1 MCDRITVSIRYTFA
15 SSFAPI
21 PGPFTWKLS
30 QIFPISV
37 LTILKL
43 PKAVI
48 SDNGSTYLSA
58 AQELTSLLTSQELK
72 EALGRQGVL
81 WKFIPKY
88 SPWYGGFWERLV
100 GLTKMSLKKVLGR
113 AHISLPM
120 LQTLIVE
127 IEATLNDR
135 PLTHVSC
142 DITDTEPI
150 TPAHLL
156 YGRRISSLPYRRVEE
171 DEVVDPTFGEDTNI
185 ER

>member
-1 MCDRITVSIRYTFA
+1 
-15 SSFAPI
+15 
-21 PGPFTWKLS
+21 
-30 QIFPISV
+30 
-37 LTILKL
+37 
-43 PKAVI
+43 
-48 SDNGSTYLSA
+48 
-58 AQELTSLLTSQELK
+58 
-72 EALGRQGVL
+72 
-81 WKFIPKY
+81 
-88 SPWYGGFWERLV
+88 
-100 GLTKMSLKKVLGR
+100 MSLKKVLGR

-156 YGRRISSLPYRRVEE
+156 YGRRITSLPYRRVEE

-185 ER
+185 ERRIKQLTL